1 MKYKTILKHLN
12 KAFKKHWGEI
22 CKEFKYLFSNKKFLM
37 WSLIVGIL
45 SIITYNYPAEVF
57 IFLIT
62 SCLLISIMCFMFG
75 VFICVPI
82 MFTIYVFISMYVD
95 ICKTKVYKQIPYII
109 NSLIAISSIGIG
121 VGLSYYVINIVKW
134 YWNTFG
140 LSNLVMNIFLI

>member
-1 MKYKTILKHLN
+1 MRYKTILKHLN
-12 KAFKKHWGEI
+12 KAFKKHWSEI
-22 CKEFKYLFSNKKFLM
+22 YKEFKYLFSNKKFLM

-62 SCLLISIMCFMFG
+62 SCLLILIMCFMFG

-82 MFTIYVFISMYVD
+82 MFTIYVFISMCVD

-121 VGLSYYVINIVKW
+121 VGFIYYVINIVKW

-140 LSNLVMNIFLI
+140 LSNLVMNIF